1 MRLFADELGRFDYL
15 LHILKNLLRFV
26 KYFQKNFSLG
36 IYAPTENPQTFEKA
50 GTLGDITLDFKLR
63 LLSTSLRDA
72 TRTLKASRSVER
84 FWIVKNALYSS
95 IRCWLLGYG
104 LYTHLL

>member
-1 MRLFADELGRFDYL
+1 MNLGRFNYL

-26 KYFQKNFSLG
+26 KYFQKKLSLG
-36 IYAPTENPQTFEKA
+36 IYAPTENPQTFEKG
-50 GTLGDITLDFKLR
+50 GTLGNTTWDF
-63 LLSTSLRDA
+63 
-72 TRTLKASRSVER
+72 R

-104 LYTHLL
+104 LYTHFL

>member
-1 MRLFADELGRFDYL
+1 MNLGRFDYL
-15 LHILKNLLRFV
+15 LHILNNLLRFV
-26 KYFQKNFSLG
+26 KYFQKKLSLG

-50 GTLGDITLDFKLR
+50 GTLGDITLDFRLR
-63 LLSTSLRDA
+63 LLSTSL
-72 TRTLKASRSVER
+72 KASSSVER

-104 LYTHLL
+104 LYTHFL